1 MQLTS
6 CCFTAW
12 CLSLCYRE
20 TIDIMPYQFCGKCRD
35 CSTVTLITV
44 STIPLFFIPWSRFLK
59 TAHLFWANKLCTSF
73 LSPEISEITNDFDWS
88 FKQILPDCQV
98 IFFHEILQS
107 PSGLLSLETCTKNIQ
122 IYLQLNLPLS
132 LVRIERITNKQM
144 NQ

>member
-44 STIPLFFIPWSRFLK
+44 STTPLFFIPWSRFLK

-73 LSPEISEITNDFDWS
+73 LSPEISEITM
-88 FKQILPDCQV
+88 ILIEVSNRFSQTARLY
-98 IFFHEILQS
+98 FFMKFCKVPLACFHLKHAQRIS
-107 PSGLLSLETCTKNIQ
+107 KYICNWICPS
-122 IYLQLNLPLS
+122 
-132 LVRIERITNKQM
+132 VW
-144 NQ
+144 